1 MTQKKTKSKQ
11 KAGSS
16 KSAAVGSELEHVF
29 LAGLG
34 ALSNAKEF
42 GSKTFD
48 ALVET
53 GEVFREKT
61 TQKTQE
67 LIDEVQGAI
76 RGMTDDTEAKA
87 SGLIEHIRDA
97 SQLDKLYSVFD
108 SRVAD
113 AIQRLGV
120 PTKRDL
126 DKLSRKLDKVLA
138 AVDGKKPPAKRKAPA
153 ATKRKVKKKVKKKAK
168 KKATGKTG

>member
-1 MTQKKTKSKQ
+1 MTQKKAKSKQ
-11 KAGSS
+11 KAKGS
-16 KSAAVGSELEHVF
+16 KSAATGSELEHVF

-34 ALSNAKEF
+34 ALSNAKEL

-53 GEVFREKT
+53 GEAFREKAT
-61 TQKTQE
+61 KKTQV

-76 RGMTDDTEAKA
+76 SDMTDNTEAKA

-108 SRVAD
+108 SRVAA
-113 AIQRLGV
+113 AIERLGV

-138 AVDGKKPPAKRKAPA
+138 AVDGKQTPTKRKAPA
-153 ATKRKVKKKVKKKAK
+153 ATKRKAK
-168 KKATGKTG
+168 KKATGKAG

>member
-1 MTQKKTKSKQ
+1 MTQKKAKSKQ
-11 KAGSS
+11 KASSS
-16 KSAAVGSELEHVF
+16 KSATTGGELEHVF

-34 ALSNAKEF
+34 ALSNAKEL

-53 GEVFREKT
+53 GEAFRDEATK
-61 TQKTQE
+61 KTQA

-76 RGMTDDTEAKA
+76 SDMTDETEAKA

-108 SRVAD
+108 SRVGA
-113 AIQRLGV
+113 AIERLGV

-138 AVDGKKPPAKRKAPA
+138 AVDGKQTPAKRKAPA
-153 ATKRKVKKKVKKKAK
+153 ASKRKAK
-168 KKATGKTG
+168 KKATGKKG

>member
-1 MTQKKTKSKQ
+1 MTQKKAKSKQ
-11 KAGSS
+11 KASSS
-16 KSAAVGSELEHVF
+16 KLAATGGELEHVF

-34 ALSNAKEF
+34 ALSNAKEI

-53 GEVFREKT
+53 GEAFREKAT
-61 TQKTQE
+61 KRTQA

-76 RGMTDDTEAKA
+76 SDMTDQTEAKA

-108 SRVAD
+108 SRVAT
-113 AIQRLGV
+113 AIERLGV

-138 AVDGKKPPAKRKAPA
+138 AVDGKPAPAKRKAPA
-153 ATKRKVKKKVKKKAK
+153 ATKRKAK
-168 KKATGKTG
+168 KKATRKKATGKKG

>member
-1 MTQKKTKSKQ
+1 MTQKKAKSKQ
-11 KAGSS
+11 KASSS
-16 KSAAVGSELEHVF
+16 KSAAAGGELEHVF

-34 ALSNAKEF
+34 ALSNAKEI

-48 ALVET
+48 TLVET
-53 GEVFREKT
+53 GEAFRKKAT
-61 TQKTQE
+61 KKTQA

-76 RGMTDDTEAKA
+76 SDMTDETEAKA

-108 SRVAD
+108 SRVGA
-113 AIQRLGV
+113 AVERLGV

-138 AVDGKKPPAKRKAPA
+138 AVDGKQTPAKRKAPA
-153 ATKRKVKKKVKKKAK
+153 AAKRKAK
-168 KKATGKTG
+168 KKATGKKG

>member
-1 MTQKKTKSKQ
+1 MTQKKAKSKQ
-11 KAGSS
+11 KVGGS
-16 KSAAVGSELEHVF
+16 KSTAIGDELEHVF

-34 ALSNAKEF
+34 ALSNAKEL

-53 GEVFREKT
+53 GEAFREKA

-76 RGMTDDTEAKA
+76 SGMTDETEAKA

-153 ATKRKVKKKVKKKAK
+153 ATKRKAK
-168 KKATGKTG
+168 KKATGKTR